1 MCCSSKKFWTHA
13 FAVLFACRMTEVVA
27 DEAGRTFVD
36 DKTSEWAELGAV
48 VARRLAQHQA
58 VGRFEGL
65 TEVDYTFTW
74 FFPGLGS
81 GLQMRVF
88 FVNLLQPET
97 EGEHLRHVGGRHCL
111 DLGQE
116 LDRICGEVL
125 HVVAPEL
132 FTTPF
137 LFGRGPLLTT
147 LGCTSALWC
156 LISRPVVGGGAILL
170 LLIRALDKLGGH
182 RATLRRAVPCP
193 AQVGERAEE
202 TGERHKAV
210 EEEDPALCAIEV
222 SDSFRD

>member
-1 MCCSSKKFWTHA
+1 
-13 FAVLFACRMTEVVA
+13 MTEVVA

-170 LLIRALDKLGGH
+170 LLIRALDKLGGFGLLANLLGAPDS
-182 RATLRRAVPCP
+182 RNGGGRRDITFLMEVRERDFEVRCSPLATCP
-193 AQVGERAEE
+193 
-202 TGERHKAV
+202 
-210 EEEDPALCAIEV
+210 
-222 SDSFRD
+222 